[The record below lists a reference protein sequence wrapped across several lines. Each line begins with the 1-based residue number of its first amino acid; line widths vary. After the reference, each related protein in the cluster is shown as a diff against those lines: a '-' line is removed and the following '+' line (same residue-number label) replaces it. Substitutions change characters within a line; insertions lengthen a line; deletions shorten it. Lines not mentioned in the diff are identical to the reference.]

1 MTVNPRD
8 FLRYFKGSEE
18 EEGQQRRVV
27 LEEASQVIAF
37 AMLPY
42 YERYVAWLER
52 EANKPLPIGDH
63 MEMVKVAVRSNT
75 LREVKEHLI
84 REVRSARATVTAER
98 EG

>member
-1 MTVNPRD
+1 M
-8 FLRYFKGSEE
+8 
-18 EEGQQRRVV
+18 
-27 LEEASQVIAF
+27 EEAQQVIAF

-42 YERYVAWLER
+42 YERYLVWLER
-52 EANKPLPIGDH
+52 EASKPLPIGDH

-84 REVRSARATVTAER
+84 REVRSARAAVSVER